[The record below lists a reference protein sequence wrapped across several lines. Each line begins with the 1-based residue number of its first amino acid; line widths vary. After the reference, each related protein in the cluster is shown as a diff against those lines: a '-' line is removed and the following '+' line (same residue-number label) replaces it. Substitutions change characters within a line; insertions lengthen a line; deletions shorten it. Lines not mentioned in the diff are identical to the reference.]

1 MPFPAFLRRLWP
13 HHRLLLAALWALAQ
27 AYWLWKFRG
36 PHFVNDS
43 ARYLL
48 YAQDIAGRGYF
59 EPGHNRRYILYPLFQ
74 SFWLWLGTGRWGIVA
89 GQVALSGL
97 ATRALYGAT
106 RRLVGGGWPPLKN
119 RPLTTPPIH
128 QSTNPTTRQ
137 SAEAAAAGATALFV
151 LWPDIQQFNAYL
163 LTESVFSSLSV
174 LSFAALLRLRAR
186 PTAGRWAALLAG
198 LALAALAR
206 PNGFVVALA
215 AAAAGLAALAQQPRR
230 QRRRAGLALALLAV
244 LLAPLAWQLLNY
256 QLETFYLMDT
266 YQRGE
271 LVFRSPLWAVRP
283 AGAFVLPPPGT
294 GPVARVLYFAAHNP
308 GFFIRLMLGKLWVF
322 ASGLKPHYSLAHRAL
337 NVAVLWPAYWLAA
350 RAATRPGLW
359 RPGRVFLAA
368 LPLLQAAVVMLT
380 VDDWDVRFVAPVLF
394 AVFVLA
400 ASGLARR
407 WGGGMIKGGHRG
419 GN

>member
-74 SFWLWLGTGRWGIVA
+74 SFWLWLGAGRWGIVA

-106 RRLVGGGWPPLKN
+106 RRLVGSGFQPPYKAPGWPLS
-119 RPLTTPPIH
+119 PPAV
-128 QSTNPTTRQ
+128 PP
-137 SAEAAAAGATALFV
+137 AETAAAGATALFI

-163 LTESVFSSLSV
+163 LTESVFISLSV
-174 LSFAALLRLRAR
+174 LSFAALVRLRGR
-186 PTAGRWAALLAG
+186 PNAGRWLALLAV

-206 PNGFVVALA
+206 PNGFVVAMA

-230 QRRRAGLALALLAV
+230 QRRRAWLALALLAALLA
-244 LLAPLAWQLLNY
+244 LLAPLAWELLNY

-271 LVFRSPLWAVRP
+271 LVFRSPLWAVHP

-308 GFFIRLMLGKLWVF
+308 SFFIRLIMGKLWVF

-337 NVAVLWPAYWLAA
+337 NVLVLWPAYWLAA
-350 RAATRPGLW
+350 RAAARPGLW

-400 ASGLARR
+400 ASGATRQTTR
-407 WGGGMIKGGHRG
+407 P
-419 GN
+419 